1 MIIWKIGFTLEFD
14 IISLI
19 PHFGF
24 TPMLL
29 KSLADGRLNIKI
41 GKLNTQTIFKIMREC
56 SSLYRILA
64 YNVLFHV
71 EGDKKHSQT
80 CCLNF

>member
-1 MIIWKIGFTLEFD
+1 MIIWKIGFTLDFE

-29 KSLADGRLNIKI
+29 KPLPDERINIKI
-41 GKLNTQTIFKIMREC
+41 GKFNTKTIFKIMCEC
-56 SSLYRILA
+56 SPLYKMLA

-71 EGDKKHSQT
+71 EGGKKHSQT
-80 CCLNF
+80 CCMNL